1 MQTLKVYTTPPQME
15 RKGAQEARQAGHRA
29 YVPSEP
35 KTYTRGSKSHT
46 RRVPSVRGY
55 LFSEGKPHE
64 AKYIKASIG
73 TVTRQEIT
81 RLYVRSSKTQRQH
94 KFGPGDQI
102 TIKRG
107 AHATLAG
114 TIMEVCGGG
123 WYAIAASL
131 FGRVF
136 HVKMKES
143 DISHHT
149 HPHIK

>member
-1 MQTLKVYTTPPQME
+1 MRLIAYTTPPQME
-15 RKGAQEARQAGHRA
+15 HKAQQEARQAGHRA
-29 YVPSEP
+29 YVPTEP
-35 KTYTRGSKSHT
+35 KQYQRGSKSHT

-64 AKYIKASIG
+64 AKYIKGSIG

-81 RLYVRSSKTQRQH
+81 RLYVRTSKTQRRH
-94 KFGPGDQI
+94 KFSIGDQI

-107 AHATLAG
+107 HHATLAG
-114 TIMEVCGGG
+114 TVMEICGGG
-123 WYAIAASL
+123 WYEIAASL

-136 HVKMKES
+136 HVKMKEI